1 MDIAQ
6 LNVAQIAVV
15 ILIDIVIVAGI
26 SIGVGALAPR
36 INARYLGA
44 DLFPLTLMP
53 WESPAF
59 FRALRVSQLARTLPE
74 LGTTFGGESKSLL
87 PQRTVADMDRYL
99 VEVRRAEWVHWV
111 SILSWVPLAFF
122 NPWWLTAIFAFI
134 VISGNTLFLLILR
147 RNRQRFTALK
157 RRLQND
163 I

>member
-1 MDIAQ
+1 VTR
-6 LNVAQIAVV
+6 LVV
-15 ILIDIVIVAGI
+15 LILIDIVIVAGI

-36 INARYLGA
+36 ISVRYLGA
-44 DLFPLTLMP
+44 EPFPLTFMP
-53 WESPAF
+53 WESPVF
-59 FRALRVSQLARTLPE
+59 FRALRVSKLARTLPE
-74 LGTTFGGESKSLL
+74 LGATFGGESKSEL

-99 VEVRRAEWVHWV
+99 VELRRAEWVHWI
-111 SILSWVPLAFF
+111 SIVSWVPLAFF
-122 NPWWLTAIFAFI
+122 NPWWLTALFAVI

>member
-6 LNVAQIAVV
+6 IIVL

-36 INARYLGA
+36 VNARYLGG
-44 DLFPLTLMP
+44 DPFPLTFMP

-74 LGTTFGGESKSLL
+74 LGTAFGGESKSLL

-99 VEVRRAEWVHWV
+99 VEVRRAEWVHWI
-111 SILSWVPLAFF
+111 SIVSWVPLAFF
-122 NPWWLTAIFAFI
+122 NPWWLTAVFAVI